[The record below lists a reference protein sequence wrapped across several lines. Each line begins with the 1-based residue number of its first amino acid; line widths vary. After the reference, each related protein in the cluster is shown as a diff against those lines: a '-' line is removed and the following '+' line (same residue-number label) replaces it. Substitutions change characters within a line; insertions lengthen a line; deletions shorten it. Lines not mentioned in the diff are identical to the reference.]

1 MVLGWI
7 SGLYFSFLFGYLLG
21 KMLEAFLALEIH
33 QGVKSALVLL
43 TGYAAYLF
51 SHFLKEFSLELG
63 VELFTEPLLICIVA
77 SFYVTNYTRFR
88 PEFLKILYDLGPMV
102 YIVFF
107 TLVGASLELDII
119 GQVWWIALL
128 LFSLRLLFMV
138 LSSYAGGILAGDP
151 LKLYRIAWMPYIT
164 QAGVSIGLA
173 TEVANGFVWGQGFAT
188 IIISVIII
196 NQLIG
201 PPLFKWAIG
210 LAGESHRR
218 APFSAFE
225 EGRTAVIF
233 GLEGQ
238 TIALA
243 RQLQKNGWVVKI
255 ASRSASPEMVE
266 ASDLDIQIIP
276 GLTQEA
282 FETLEADKAQTIVT
296 MLTDDENYRICEL
309 AYEKLGTKELVVRIN
324 ERVNLEKFHKLG
336 ALVVDPSTA
345 IVSLLD
351 HFVRSPQAT
360 SLLLGLEGD
369 QDTVDLEVQSSNLH
383 GLALRDLR
391 LPLDVIILSV
401 KRRGQMIISHGYTRL
416 RMGDIVTLVGSVESL
431 NNVAL
436 RFSES

>member
-1 MVLGWI
+1 
-7 SGLYFSFLFGYLLG
+7 
-21 KMLEAFLALEIH
+21 
-33 QGVKSALVLL
+33 
-43 TGYAAYLF
+43 
-51 SHFLKEFSLELG
+51 
-63 VELFTEPLLICIVA
+63 
-77 SFYVTNYTRFR
+77 
-88 PEFLKILYDLGPMV
+88 
-102 YIVFF
+102 
-107 TLVGASLELDII
+107 
-119 GQVWWIALL
+119 
-128 LFSLRLLFMV
+128 MV

-173 TEVANGFVWGQGFAT
+173 TEVANGFEWGQGFAT

-296 MLTDDENYRICEL
+296 ET
-309 AYEKLGTKELVVRIN
+309 
-324 ERVNLEKFHKLG
+324 
-336 ALVVDPSTA
+336 PS
-345 IVSLLD
+345 
-351 HFVRSPQAT
+351 
-360 SLLLGLEGD
+360 G
-369 QDTVDLEVQSSNLH
+369 
-383 GLALRDLR
+383 
-391 LPLDVIILSV
+391 
-401 KRRGQMIISHGYTRL
+401 
-416 RMGDIVTLVGSVESL
+416 
-431 NNVAL
+431 
-436 RFSES
+436 RFG